1 MSRLVRAMLSFDGLR
16 RVKVERCGK
25 DVKKDAESS
34 EKDSQLYGWMGPL
47 QQLQHSLH
55 GMDSSKNDAVKGW
68 ESVCKAGLVRL
79 PHGYSAAAPLDRLE
93 IRLAP
98 LVASC

>member
-1 MSRLVRAMLSFDGLR
+1 MSGLVRAVLRFDGLR

-55 GMDSSKNDAVKGW
+55 GMDSSKNNAVTGW
-68 ESVCKAGLVRL
+68 ESVCKTGLASL
-79 PHGYSAAAPLDRLE
+79 PHGYNHAAPLDRLV